1 MWELKASNN
10 LKIYAIYVPCTVY
23 LEMSSEMLVDILPF
37 TSNLVPSKH
46 GAIPQN

>member
-37 TSNLVPSKH
+37 TPNLVPSKH